1 MTQSPAQ
8 SNTANTFPGQNKPE
22 IKTGAPLTDAE
33 KKAQA
38 DKAQPEGNCST
49 KS

>member
-1 MTQSPAQ
+1 MAQSPAQ
-8 SNTANTFPGQNKPE
+8 TIPMAEQNRQPDVKA
-22 IKTGAPLTDAE
+22 GAPLTDAE

-38 DKAQPEGNCST
+38 DKAQPDGSSST